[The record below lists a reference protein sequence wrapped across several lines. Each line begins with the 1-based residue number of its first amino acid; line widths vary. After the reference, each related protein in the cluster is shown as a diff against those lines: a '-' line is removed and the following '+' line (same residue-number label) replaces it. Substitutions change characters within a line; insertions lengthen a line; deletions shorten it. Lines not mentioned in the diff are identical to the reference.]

1 MKTEGVRK
9 LWDRYK
15 YAALILLIGAG
26 LLLWPGGSGH
36 TAQTGQSE
44 APPAYT
50 AAETL
55 QTDLEEILGQIQG
68 VGTVRVLLTVDTDGE
83 RQLAQNTELRYSGS
97 ATAPE
102 DYSRTSEPVLLD
114 GGDREE
120 TVVTRR
126 GYGGSDPAA
135 VSHLSGGAGGL
146 SGRRP
151 GRREAGSHRGGF
163 RLDRTVQRPRHRGKM
178 SVIIWRRKGPMSGN
192 TKRNIVVAT
201 MAVLV
206 CAAVGLNWKYSTQEA
221 LQQAEETGTKILG
234 EATLVSGQEG
244 TELAE
249 DTVYEGDDY
258 FASARLTRQ
267 QARDSA
273 ISLLED
279 AAKQEDADKEV
290 ANQASES
297 IQVLASYT
305 LKEAQIENLVTAKG
319 YTDCVAF
326 MGDDSLSIVVST
338 ADGTLNSTDV
348 AKITDIAMTET
359 GYAASAI
366 RIMASN

>member
-1 MKTEGVRK
+1 MRKESLRKNAVVLTVLVLVGVAVFINWKFSPPAETANGAVGGEESGRK
-9 LWDRYK
+9 L
-15 YAALILLIGAG
+15 L
-26 LLLWPGGSGH
+26 
-36 TAQTGQSE
+36 GQS
-44 APPAYT
+44 
-50 AAETL
+50 
-55 QTDLEEILGQIQG
+55 
-68 VGTVRVLLTVDTDGE
+68 
-83 RQLAQNTELRYSGS
+83 
-97 ATAPE
+97 
-102 DYSRTSEPVLLD
+102 
-114 GGDREE
+114 
-120 TVVTRR
+120 
-126 GYGGSDPAA
+126 
-135 VSHLSGGAGGL
+135 
-146 SGRRP
+146 
-151 GRREAGSHRGGF
+151 
-163 RLDRTVQRPRHRGKM
+163 
-178 SVIIWRRKGPMSGN
+178 
-192 TKRNIVVAT
+192 
-201 MAVLV
+201 
-206 CAAVGLNWKYSTQEA
+206 
-221 LQQAEETGTKILG
+221 
-234 EATLVSGQEG
+234 TLVSG
-244 TELAE
+244 
-249 DTVYEGDDY
+249 EGDSSADPAGEDAVYTGTDY